1 MEQSRLRILV
11 LVGLLLALTFV
22 LQCGRKSKP
31 SGLASDFTLQTLEG
45 NTVSLA
51 SLKGKVVLLDFWAT
65 WCGPCRETI
74 PHLVSLHMEYH
85 DKGLV
90 VLGMNM
96 DRGDLDVI
104 HRFVK
109 SMGIPYPILLTT
121 EEVARSYGVD
131 ALPTTVLIDREGTI
145 RKKVVG
151 FSSTITKQVAEAVR
165 ELL

>member
-1 MEQSRLRILV
+1 MEESRLRILV
-11 LVGLLLALTFV
+11 LVCLLLALVFV
-22 LQCGRKSKP
+22 PQCGKKSKP
-31 SGLASDFTLQTLEG
+31 SSLASDFTLQTLEG

-74 PHLVSLHMEYH
+74 PHLVSLHTEYH

-104 HRFVK
+104 RRFVK

-121 EEVARSYGVD
+121 EEVAHSYGVD
-131 ALPTTVLIDREGTI
+131 ALPTTVIIDKEGKIREKI
-145 RKKVVG
+145 VG
-151 FSSTITKQVAEAVR
+151 FSSTITKHVAEEVR